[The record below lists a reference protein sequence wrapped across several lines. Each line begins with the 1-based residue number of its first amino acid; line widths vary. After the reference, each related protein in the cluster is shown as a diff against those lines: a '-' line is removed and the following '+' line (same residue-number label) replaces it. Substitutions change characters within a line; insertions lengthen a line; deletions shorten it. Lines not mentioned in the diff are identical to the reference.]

1 MISPKAGGG
10 APARAPAQPAGARA
24 STRGPSPRGL
34 GFRRAAALPNRHGPM
49 RARRPQPLAI
59 RVARWLNVPLLLAMA
74 GSGLQTP
81 AAYPHQ
87 GPRGE
92 PYPWFP
98 LQGAI
103 APEWMRL
110 GGWLAGA
117 RHLHLALMWPLT
129 ANALFYLAYLAVSG
143 EWRRRAFLPRRDARS
158 ALRAAASY
166 ARLRAVPAGA
176 ELYNGLQRLAY
187 TAALLLAALAVVTG
201 AALYKPLQ
209 LRPLASLFGG
219 YDGARLAHFLAMA
232 LLLLFLAGHVAMA
245 LLHPR
250 ALAEMVTGGPR
261 RG

>member
-1 MISPKAGGG
+1 
-10 APARAPAQPAGARA
+10 
-24 STRGPSPRGL
+24 
-34 GFRRAAALPNRHGPM
+34 M

-59 RVARWLNVPLLLAMA
+59 RVAHWLNVPLLLAMA
-74 GSGLQTP
+74 GSGLQILV
-81 AAYPHQ
+81 AYPYQ

-103 APEWMRL
+103 PPEWMRL

-117 RHLHLALMWPLT
+117 RHLHFALMWPLT
-129 ANALFYLAYLAVSG
+129 ANALFYLAYLAFSG

-166 ARLRAVPAGA
+166 ARLRAVPTGA

-187 TAALLLAALAVVTG
+187 TAALLLAALAVLTG
-201 AALYKPLQ
+201 VALYKPLQ
-209 LRPLASLFGG
+209 LRPVASLFGG

-232 LLLLFLAGHVAMA
+232 LLLLFLVGHVAMA

-250 ALAEMVTGGPR
+250 SLAEMVTGGPR